1 MKKDRTII
9 IVFAVIGALL
19 LLYFV
24 FFADDGKRFQW
35 YESYRA
41 DSDQPYGTM
50 FIRKILEDYRPKA
63 RFVFNDRTP
72 LKHLLDTVRA
82 KKNNTYVFIG
92 QSIFLDE
99 KDVAALVDFIDSGG
113 DAFIAS
119 LTPPEALL
127 KSVYSNECG
136 APILFHENE
145 TDSIN
150 MNFFHD
156 TLRTDQGFQFA
167 FRYESEDRP
176 YSWSYIDDAVF
187 CDSTRMLV
195 PLGSQE
201 GSHVNFVKIPAGK
214 GNLYLHS
221 NPLVFTNYFLSKA
234 EKVEY
239 ASGVFT
245 HLEGEDIIWDEYSKI
260 PFSGKK
266 NAYNSPL
273 YYILQQPSLKYA
285 WWLLLLTVFLYIL
298 FVAKRQQRV
307 IPVLEPKTNTSLEF
321 VNLISTLHYQNQNH
335 LDMARKKMKYFLYF
349 VRSKYGIHAERFNE
363 PQIRKL
369 AEKAKVNLAEVQVIF
384 DQYYLIEE
392 RFQQAIEANRLLNLY
407 NSIEKF
413 YTHCK

>member
-1 MKKDRTII
+1 MI
-9 IVFAVIGALL
+9 
-19 LLYFV
+19 
-24 FFADDGKRFQW
+24 
-35 YESYRA
+35 
-41 DSDQPYGTM
+41 
-50 FIRKILEDYRPKA
+50 
-63 RFVFNDRTP
+63 
-72 LKHLLDTVRA
+72 
-82 KKNNTYVFIG
+82 
-92 QSIFLDE
+92 
-99 KDVAALVDFIDSGG
+99 
-113 DAFIAS
+113 
-119 LTPPEALL
+119 
-127 KSVYSNECG
+127 
-136 APILFHENE
+136 
-145 TDSIN
+145 
-150 MNFFHD
+150 
-156 TLRTDQGFQFA
+156 
-167 FRYESEDRP
+167 
-176 YSWSYIDDAVF
+176 
-187 CDSTRMLV
+187 
-195 PLGSQE
+195 
-201 GSHVNFVKIPAGK
+201 
-214 GNLYLHS
+214 
-221 NPLVFTNYFLSKA
+221 TNYFLSKA
-234 EKVEY
+234 GKVEY

-260 PFSGKK
+260 SFSGNK

-369 AEKAKVNLAEVQVIF
+369 AEKAKVNVAEVQVIF